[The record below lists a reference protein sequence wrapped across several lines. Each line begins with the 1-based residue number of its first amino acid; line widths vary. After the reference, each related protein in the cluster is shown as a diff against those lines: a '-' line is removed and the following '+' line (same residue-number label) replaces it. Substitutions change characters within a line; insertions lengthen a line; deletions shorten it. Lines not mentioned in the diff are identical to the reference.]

1 MTTYL
6 FGDTYIAAQRLRLVA
21 EAYGEATRAFVHDCG
36 LQQPGLVVDL
46 GCGPGYSTRL
56 LAEVLQGTHTVGLDN
71 SVHFIALA
79 QQESLAQVVFH
90 CHDVERV
97 PFPMPP
103 AEVLFCRL
111 LLTHLARPQ
120 DTLTRWATQIQSHGR
135 LLIQEV
141 EWIHTNS
148 ATFTTYLEMQQ
159 TTLARQAHCLYIG
172 PVLDTMPVPD
182 LLQRRMSRVQRVPV
196 ASAHVATMFWLNFQT
211 WKHHPTVQ
219 TQFAATQLT
228 RLEDDL
234 RQLADATR
242 SEVEIVWGLR
252 ELVYER
258 L

>member
-1 MTTYL
+1 MTIYL
-6 FGDTYIAAQRLRLVA
+6 FGDTDLAAQRLRFVA
-21 EAYGEATRAFVHDCG
+21 EAYDEATRAFVHDCG
-36 LQQPGLVVDL
+36 HHQPGLVVDL

-56 LAEVLQGTHTVGLDN
+56 LAEVLRGTHTVGLDN
-71 SVHFIALA
+71 SARFIALA
-79 QQESLAQVVFH
+79 QQESMAQMAFH
-90 CHDVERV
+90 CHDVEQV
-97 PFPMPP
+97 PFPVPP
-103 AEVLFCRL
+103 ADVLFCRL
-111 LLTHLARPQ
+111 LLTHIAQPQ

-159 TTLARQAHCLYIG
+159 TTLTRQAHCLYIG
-172 PVLDTMPVPD
+172 PVLDAMPVPE
-182 LLQRRMSRVQRVPV
+182 LLRRRASQVQRVAV
-196 ASAHVATMFWLNFQT
+196 APAHVATMFWLNFQT

-234 RQLADATR
+234 RQLADTTR
-242 SEVEIVWGLR
+242 SDVEIVWGLR